1 MNVGLYFD
9 LRNPPGQAT
18 EAARLYGFTLEMCEE
33 ADRLGCHSLWFSEHH
48 LFDDGYLPQPLT
60 MAAAVAART
69 RRARLGTA
77 VMVAPLHHAAEL
89 AEQAIVVDIISGG
102 RLDLG
107 IGAGYRVPEFDLFGA
122 DLARRY
128 AVTDSR
134 AVELLD
140 LFRTVTPSPVQDPI
154 PVWLGYGGPRGAA
167 RAGRLG
173 LPLLTA
179 SPASWEPYR
188 LGLIEGGHDVGT
200 GRMAGGTQRVGRR

>member
-9 LRNPPGQAT
+9 LRNPPGQAIDAT
-18 EAARLYGFTLEMCEE
+18 RLYGFTLEMCEE

-60 MAAAVAART
+60 MAAAVASRT

-77 VMVAPLHHAAEL
+77 VMIAPLHHAAEL

-134 AVELLD
+134 AVELLA
-140 LFRTVTPSPVQDPI
+140 LFRTVTPSPVQEPI
-154 PVWLGYGGPRGAA
+154 PVWLGYGGPRGAVRAGTA
-167 RAGRLG
+167 RARVAHRLAGIVGAVPPRAHRGRPRRRHRTHG
-173 LPLLTA
+173 
-179 SPASWEPYR
+179 
-188 LGLIEGGHDVGT
+188 
-200 GRMAGGTQRVGRR
+200 GGTQRVGRR